1 MAKPEKEALVKEIA
15 EKIKSPEAVFL
26 ADYQG
31 LTVQEISELRR
42 KLREN
47 KVSLK
52 VVKNTL
58 LNLAFKESNRA
69 ELSFL
74 KEYLKGPTAILW
86 SDDPVKLAK
95 ILNEFTQEH
104 NQLEVKAGIAGKDFI
119 NKEKIK
125 LLALLPSK
133 EELISKLLSLLI
145 SPVRR
150 LVWSLNSPST
160 QLVRVL
166 SAIKK

>member
-1 MAKPEKEALVKEIA
+1 MAKPEKEALVKEMA
-15 EKIKSPEAVFL
+15 EKIQSPEAVFL

-47 KVSLK
+47 QVSFK

-58 LNLAFKESNRA
+58 LSLAFKESKRD

-74 KEYLKGPTAILW
+74 QEYLTGPTAILW
-86 SDDPVKLAK
+86 SDDPVKVAK
-95 ILNEFTQEH
+95 ILSEFSKEH
-104 NQLEVKAGIAGKDFI
+104 NQLQIKAGLAGKEFI
-119 NKEKIK
+119 GKEKIK
-125 LLALLPSK
+125 LLASLPTK
-133 EELISKLLSLLI
+133 EELISKLLSLLL
-145 SPVRR
+145 SPARK
-150 LVWSLNSPST
+150 LVWALNSPST

>member
-1 MAKPEKEALVKEIA
+1 MAKPEKVALVKEIA
-15 EKIKSPEAVFL
+15 EKIKTPEAVFL

-31 LTVQEISELRR
+31 LTVHEISELRR

-47 KVSLK
+47 GVFFK

-58 LNLAFKESNRA
+58 LSLAFKESNRA
-69 ELSFL
+69 ELSL
-74 KEYLKGPTAILW
+74 LREYLTGPTAILW
-86 SDDPVKLAK
+86 SDDPVKVAK
-95 ILNEFTQEH
+95 VLNEFSQEH
-104 NQLEVKAGIAGKDFI
+104 NQLEVKAGLAGKDFI
-119 NKEKIK
+119 DKEKAK
-125 LLALLPSK
+125 LMASLPSK

-150 LVWSLNSPST
+150 LIWSFSSPST

>member
-15 EKIKSPEAVFL
+15 EKVKLPEAVFL
-26 ADYQG
+26 VDYQG
-31 LTVQEISELRR
+31 LTVHEINELRK

-47 KVSLK
+47 SVFFK

-58 LNLAFKESNRA
+58 LKLAFKESNRV

-74 KEYLKGPTAILW
+74 EEYLRGPNAILL
-86 SDDPVKLAK
+86 SDDPVKAAK
-95 ILNEFTQEH
+95 ILSEFAREH
-104 NQLEVKAGIAGKDFI
+104 DQLEFKAGLAGKDFVD
-119 NKEKIK
+119 KEKIK
-125 LLALLPSK
+125 QLALLPSK
-133 EELISKLLSLLI
+133 EELISKLLSLLV
-145 SPVRR
+145 SPARK
-150 LVWSLNSPST
+150 LMWALNMPST